1 MGCAKRRWAARAAA
15 ALAAAGLAAAGLT
28 GCGLDVQTPD
38 LFLVT
43 RTGQGKPLTVLVT
56 YDGGV
61 TCNGRRGKTL
71 PDRLLLLARSLP
83 GQLESDAQ
91 KKLDPPSPAG
101 SVYRFKVSLQYGT
114 FSFPDTSAAH
124 RPELARLEQFVL
136 QAEPS
141 CGAPG

>member
-1 MGCAKRRWAARAAA
+1 V
-15 ALAAAGLAAAGLT
+15 ALAAAALT

-38 LFLVT
+38 LFVLT
-43 RTGQGKPLTVLVT
+43 RTGQGKSLTMLVN

-83 GQLESDAQ
+83 GGLESDAQ
-91 KKLDPPSPAG
+91 KKLDPPSPPG

-114 FSFPDTSAAH
+114 FSFPDTSAGH
-124 RPELARLEQFVL
+124 RPELAMLEEFL
-136 QAEPS
+136 LEAEPS
-141 CGAPG
+141 CG